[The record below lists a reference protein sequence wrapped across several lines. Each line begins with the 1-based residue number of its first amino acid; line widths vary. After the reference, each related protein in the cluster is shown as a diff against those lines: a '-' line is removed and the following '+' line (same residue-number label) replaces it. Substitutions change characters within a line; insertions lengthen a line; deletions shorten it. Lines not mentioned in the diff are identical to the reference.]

1 MEDRQSRLGD
11 PGRSPHVGVRQLG
24 TSFAVLS
31 LVVPPIL
38 AFALRSKVRA
48 MLFGMLWFWLLL
60 VVGAQYNL
68 ATDPNY
74 DSIAPGITIV
84 FGWLPGLLYAGLC
97 VLAAT
102 CGNILRHKLT
112 TRLER

>member
-1 MEDRQSRLGD
+1 
-11 PGRSPHVGVRQLG
+11 
-24 TSFAVLS
+24 
-31 LVVPPIL
+31 VPPIL

-97 VLAAT
+97 GLAAT